1 MYKVYY
7 PDGRMAIFHKI
18 SEVAEQIV
26 YYNAIGYIKIKN

>member
-7 PDGRMAIFHKI
+7 ADGRIRKFEKL

-26 YYNAIGYIKIKN
+26 YFNAIGYSKGK